1 MERQDLYLAH
11 HELASKYII
20 MMMMMTT
27 SIIIII
33 IIIVITIITIIN
45 VVQESC
51 PCSAAHPTDL
61 AWHNAGSSQNYR
73 GRCPALTGTMA

>member
-1 MERQDLYLAH
+1 MERQDLYLAR

-27 SIIIII
+27 SIIII
-33 IIIVITIITIIN
+33 VITIITVIN